1 MDKLKLEVLLAAIDK
16 VTRPLK
22 AITAGSSDTAKALKA
37 AKEQLK
43 ELNRAQENI
52 SAFQKVSKDASVTAN
67 MLKAAQAEVKRIKL
81 EIEKVPVPTRDMA
94 RAMKDAKEQAAKLK
108 EEHNALIVKQQRL
121 RDVLKGSGIETSKL
135 NDKQRELK
143 AQMATATGEIGKQSA
158 ALDVL
163 KRRQQTLHAAR
174 ANYDKTIG
182 MRNKMAMVGATT
194 TAAGVAMGMPI
205 VKAVKDYAS
214 FEDAMLGV
222 ARQVEGAK
230 DANGNYTQTYYEMG
244 DAIKAMSERL
254 PLTGIEFANIVEA
267 AARMGIQGKENLLTF
282 AETAAKS
289 AIAFDMPVMELSDQM
304 GKLAGLYKI
313 PIKDIAGLGDAINW
327 LDDNAQSKGGDIIDV
342 MQRIAGVTSSV
353 RMSFK
358 DSAALGST
366 FLSLGSNAETSAS
379 ASNAM
384 IMRLNNA
391 PILATA
397 RRYREGLKML
407 KLDAGKLQTAM
418 AKDATGTIQM
428 VMDAINKLPQSKQL
442 EAATR
447 IFGIEYG
454 DEATKL
460 ANNIG
465 EYRRQLELVNDAK
478 AKGSMDRE
486 AITRAQALSAQ
497 YEMATNSVFNLS
509 AELGQGLKPALVDIL
524 TSIKDVLVGV
534 RDWVKEHP
542 ALTAN
547 LVKGAAIIA
556 VIVTGLGALTLAAA
570 AVLGPLAALK
580 LGMAMFPAAGA
591 VLSWLNPLAKLT
603 AAFTAGYAL
612 GTLINVGISAA
623 LAHFMGE
630 GTTLGTA
637 IYDLVQF
644 IKLKLGELWQ
654 WFSGLPARFIEAGK
668 NLMIGLGDGIMSGLG
683 YVKDKITGAGMAMVG
698 WFKGKLGIHSPSRV
712 FAELG
717 GFTMQGLSD
726 GLHAARHGP
735 LNAVR
740 ATAKQL
746 AAIGAGV
753 AIGGSAFAGQDIKWD
768 SRPPISPTAMMS
780 QASAAPFQ
788 PIFNIY
794 PSPGMNEQQLAQLV
808 AREIEKLNRQQAAKS
823 RSRLTDRE

>member
-327 LDDNAQSKGGDIIDV
+327 LDSPWKG
-342 MQRIAGVTSSV
+342 SSV
-353 RMSFK
+353 TRSP
-358 DSAALGST
+358 S
-366 FLSLGSNAETSAS
+366 
-379 ASNAM
+379 
-384 IMRLNNA
+384 
-391 PILATA
+391 
-397 RRYREGLKML
+397 
-407 KLDAGKLQTAM
+407 
-418 AKDATGTIQM
+418 GT
-428 VMDAINKLPQSKQL
+428 
-442 EAATR
+442 R
-447 IFGIEYG
+447 F
-454 DEATKL
+454 
-460 ANNIG
+460 
-465 EYRRQLELVNDAK
+465 
-478 AKGSMDRE
+478 
-486 AITRAQALSAQ
+486 
-497 YEMATNSVFNLS
+497 
-509 AELGQGLKPALVDIL
+509 
-524 TSIKDVLVGV
+524 
-534 RDWVKEHP
+534 
-542 ALTAN
+542 
-547 LVKGAAIIA
+547 
-556 VIVTGLGALTLAAA
+556 
-570 AVLGPLAALK
+570 
-580 LGMAMFPAAGA
+580 
-591 VLSWLNPLAKLT
+591 
-603 AAFTAGYAL
+603 
-612 GTLINVGISAA
+612 
-623 LAHFMGE
+623 
-630 GTTLGTA
+630 GTA
-637 IYDLVQF
+637 
-644 IKLKLGELWQ
+644 
-654 WFSGLPARFIEAGK
+654 
-668 NLMIGLGDGIMSGLG
+668 
-683 YVKDKITGAGMAMVG
+683 
-698 WFKGKLGIHSPSRV
+698 
-712 FAELG
+712 
-717 GFTMQGLSD
+717 
-726 GLHAARHGP
+726 
-735 LNAVR
+735 
-740 ATAKQL
+740 
-746 AAIGAGV
+746 
-753 AIGGSAFAGQDIKWD
+753 
-768 SRPPISPTAMMS
+768 
-780 QASAAPFQ
+780 
-788 PIFNIY
+788 
-794 PSPGMNEQQLAQLV
+794 
-808 AREIEKLNRQQAAKS
+808 
-823 RSRLTDRE
+823 